1 MPAGDQTK
9 VTEPAG
15 DGTLNRRS
23 SKNNAKLHGGKRKD
37 TASTRPTPSKVTL
50 MGLSMQKRKQPTK
63 KAPPIGSQ
71 REFPCRPCVTRATK
85 APGHE
90 YTGAACWDCAKMGHT
105 CKPVPAGAVAAVR
118 AFWRLNRQ
126 IRDTN
131 GQPDDAWRNAAQ
143 YAAQQL
149 RACDAARLWIINM
162 AAAIPLL
169 LRTAFGIE
177 ISISFLPESVAPWGW
192 STWSKV
198 LYYFLLPVP
207 APTFAVGAVHGY
219 CVQAGKKPGPEWC

>member
-37 TASTRPTPSKVTL
+37 TASTRPTPSKVT
-50 MGLSMQKRKQPTK
+50 KRKQPTK

-90 YTGAACWDCAKMGHT
+90 CASQDNTGAACWDCAKMGHT

-149 RACDAARLWIINM
+149 RACSTIPSAAALSVPAIASRADSPEKTFEERKTLALEALADAARLWIRLNK
-162 AAAIPLL
+162 
-169 LRTAFGIE
+169 
-177 ISISFLPESVAPWGW
+177 PESEEKG
-192 STWSKV
+192 
-198 LYYFLLPVP
+198 
-207 APTFAVGAVHGY
+207 GD
-219 CVQAGKKPGPEWC
+219 AGESDEEDE

>member
-37 TASTRPTPSKVTL
+37 TASTRPTPSKVT
-50 MGLSMQKRKQPTK
+50 
-63 KAPPIGSQ
+63 
-71 REFPCRPCVTRATK
+71 
-85 APGHE
+85 
-90 YTGAACWDCAKMGHT
+90 
-105 CKPVPAGAVAAVR
+105 VPAGAVAAVR

-149 RACDAARLWIINM
+149 RACSTIPSAAALSVPAIASRADSPEKTFEERKTLALEALADAARLWIRLNK
-162 AAAIPLL
+162 
-169 LRTAFGIE
+169 
-177 ISISFLPESVAPWGW
+177 PESEEKG
-192 STWSKV
+192 
-198 LYYFLLPVP
+198 
-207 APTFAVGAVHGY
+207 GD
-219 CVQAGKKPGPEWC
+219 AGESDEEDE